1 MSAQQLHATDG
12 GMFMDKEDTMGAMKD
27 GVSHINTPPFT
38 NFRPL
43 LSLSSMKVESCSLLM
58 LAAQT

>member
-27 GVSHINTPPFT
+27 GVSHQHPHLPN
-38 NFRPL
+38 L
-43 LSLSSMKVESCSLLM
+43 DHYYLYQV
-58 LAAQT
+58 